1 MKKSKLSIE
10 KFRILE
16 LTSISNIHGGTGGNG
31 GVTEIPTLTND
42 SAATTFTTDPDVYC
56 PSGDTGDTNN
66 SNNTIPTLSKSNNGY
81 DTTSTVSV

>member
-16 LTSISNIHGGTGGNG
+16 ITNLSNVHGGTGQGSGPKVPENS
-31 GVTEIPTLTND
+31 LT
-42 SAATTFTTDPDVYC
+42 TTYTTNPNEPC

-66 SNNTIPTLSKSNNGY
+66 SYTTIPTLSF
-81 DTTSTVSV
+81 